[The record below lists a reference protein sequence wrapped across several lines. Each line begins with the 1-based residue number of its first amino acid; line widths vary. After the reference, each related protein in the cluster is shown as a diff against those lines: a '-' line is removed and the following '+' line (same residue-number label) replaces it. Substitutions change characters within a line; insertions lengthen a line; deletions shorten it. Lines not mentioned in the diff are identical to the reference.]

1 MKNTIKNLLEVEG
14 NYFSTYAF
22 VQQNNLESTATQVLG
37 NGWEAEDDC
46 NQIQL
51 IIDSLGIGNYS
62 VGCIDGNYEDI
73 IVTKISE
80 LTYKQ
85 NLAAF
90 NQTIITINI
99 VELASELADMDLREN
114 WKDSIKIDE
123 EDEDETSYT
132 EEAQVIFND
141 LYDTYYSI
149 IANAKV

>member
-1 MKNTIKNLLEVEG
+1 MKNLLEVEG

-22 VQQNNLESTATQVLG
+22 VQQNNLEDTATKVLG
-37 NGWEAEDDC
+37 KGWEAEDDC

-132 EEAQVIFND
+132 EEAQVIFDD

>member
-1 MKNTIKNLLEVEG
+1 MKNSLKVEG

-22 VQQNNLESTATQVLG
+22 VQKNNLESTATQVLG

-99 VELASELADMDLREN
+99 VELASELADLDLREN

-132 EEAQVIFND
+132 EEAQVIFDD

>member
-1 MKNTIKNLLEVEG
+1 MTTHD
-14 NYFSTYAF
+14 Y
-22 VQQNNLESTATQVLG
+22 
-37 NGWEAEDDC
+37 
-46 NQIQL
+46 
-51 IIDSLGIGNYS
+51 
-62 VGCIDGNYEDI
+62 
-73 IVTKISE
+73 E

-85 NLAAF
+85 KLAAF

-99 VELASELADMDLREN
+99 VELASELADLDLREN

-132 EEAQVIFND
+132 EEAQDVFDD